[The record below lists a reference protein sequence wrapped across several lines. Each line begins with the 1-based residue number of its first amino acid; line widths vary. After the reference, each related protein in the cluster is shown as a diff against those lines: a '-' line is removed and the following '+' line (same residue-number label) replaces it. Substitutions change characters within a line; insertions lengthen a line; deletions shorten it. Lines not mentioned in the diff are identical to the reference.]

1 MYEERFCQCLKE
13 NEVLIGPPLYWGLYT
28 LQKTRFGAAFLK
40 KCSFRVLFVKRSSTT
55 GCIAAFTKRGY
66 RPALKLRLVSV

>member
-28 LQKTRFGAAFLK
+28 LQKTHFGAAFLRK
-40 KCSFRVLFVKRSSTT
+40 MQLQGAVW
-55 GCIAAFTKRGY
+55 AAFYKNT
-66 RPALKLRLVSV
+66 ALPLDVYLCLLNATIDQL